1 MILSP
6 TTPSFW
12 PSVVAVVAYVL
23 AAVIPPAPIHD
34 PTESKYQVDRGIWL
48 ALTLGWLGQLVSILV
63 DAFAIGLPHA
73 GARFGFAP
81 ALSVTTWLV
90 LAVYAVESHRLRLP
104 HIRRA
109 LAVLAGGTVALAW
122 FFPGQ
127 AHPLSAGQWAPLHW
141 LTGFASYGLFGAA
154 LLHAAVLNQA
164 EQHLRNK
171 PGQHKAATGGL
182 QQALGI
188 PLLRLE
194 SLTFRFVGAGFAML
208 TLTLALGAL
217 FSPQWRW
224 DHKTVFSVLSWSVFA
239 TLLLG
244 RARFGWRGRVA
255 TRWLIA
261 GSLLLLLSYVGSRFV
276 LEVLLHRPAPI

>member
-6 TTPSFW
+6 TTLSFW
-12 PSVVAVVAYVL
+12 PSVAAVVAYLL
-23 AAVIPPAPIHD
+23 AAALPPSPVSD
-34 PTESKYQVDRGIWL
+34 EMVSKYKTDRGIWA
-48 ALTLGWLGQLVSILV
+48 ALCLGWVSQLISILV
-63 DAFAIGLPHA
+63 DALAIGAPSM

-90 LAVYAVESHRLRLP
+90 LAVYAIESHKLRLP

-109 LAVLAGGTVALAW
+109 LATLAALTVALAW
-122 FFPGQ
+122 IFPGQ
-127 AHPLSAGQWAPLHW
+127 PHPLAGGQWAPLHW

-164 EQHLRNK
+164 ERQMRTKALRPDAN
-171 PGQHKAATGGL
+171 GAVH
-182 QQALGI
+182 ALGI

-208 TLTLALGAL
+208 TLTLILGAM
-217 FSPQWRW
+217 FSITWHW
-224 DHKTVFSVLSWSVFA
+224 DHKTVFSVLSWGVFA
-239 TLLLG
+239 TLLIG

-255 TRWLIA
+255 IRWLIA
-261 GSLLLLLSYVGSRFV
+261 GSVLLLLAYVGSRFV
-276 LEVLLHRPAPI
+276 MEVLLHRSPPV

>member
-6 TTPSFW
+6 TTLSFW
-12 PSVVAVVAYVL
+12 PSVSAVVAYLL
-23 AAVIPPAPIHD
+23 AAALPPAPISD
-34 PTESKYQVDRGIWL
+34 EMVSKYKTDRGIWT
-48 ALTLGWLGQLVSILV
+48 ALCLGWLSQLISILV
-63 DAFAIGLPHA
+63 DALAIGAPSM

-90 LAVYAVESHRLRLP
+90 LAVYAVESHKLRLP

-109 LAVLAGGTVALAW
+109 LATLAALTVALAW
-122 FFPGQ
+122 IFPGQ
-127 AHPLSAGQWAPLHW
+127 PHPLAGGQWAPLHW

-164 EQHLRNK
+164 ERQMRTKALR
-171 PGQHKAATGGL
+171 PDASGAVH
-182 QQALGI
+182 ALGI

-208 TLTLALGAL
+208 TLTLILGAM
-217 FSPQWRW
+217 FSVSWRW
-224 DHKTVFSVLSWSVFA
+224 DHKTVFSVLSWCVFA
-239 TLLLG
+239 TLLTG

-255 TRWLIA
+255 IRWLIA
-261 GSLLLLLSYVGSRFV
+261 GSVLLLLAYVGSRFV
-276 LEVLLHRPAPI
+276 MEVLLHRSPAV